1 LESNLENEIIVAL
14 TSNTKI
20 DFDALAIKYGVTAKE
35 VSIIASEYRS
45 QAAKDFDNAS
55 FELDEIISL
64 IGKHPRSEIF
74 FEWCKC
80 QDTTTT
86 TKKHRNL
93 KDRGINRGI
102 NRSTLIEKISN
113 WIIEHHT
120 PPKQLERF
128 EKKKLILNKHDFKEY
143 VSKRMPFPIRNFTTQ
158 KGNLGEILLA
168 EYLKSSSGLELL
180 VYKLRFNPNVEQ
192 SMKGDDILLFDKN
205 NIENK
210 IIMGEAKYR
219 TTPDKSVIEDIMD
232 ALSKDNL
239 PISLSFVRDR
249 LDELDEEEMAEQ
261 IDKLISDIYKKEIPI
276 IYVGF
281 LHSNHNVANTV
292 ETHLNTDNENLV
304 VISYGEKNP
313 EILIKESF
321 DQAIKKIR
329 V

>member
-1 LESNLENEIIVAL
+1 MTYFNEL
-14 TSNTKI
+14 
-20 DFDALAIKYGVTAKE
+20 KYG
-35 VSIIASEYRS
+35 SEAYWRLNEYILS
-45 QAAKDFDNAS
+45 QIPIMYSVIPQREKVMS
-55 FELDEIISL
+55 KQSEL
-64 IGKHPRSEIF
+64 IGKHPAIGLF
-74 FEWCKC
+74 NEWCAFE
-80 QDTTTT
+80 DTIPTIS
-86 TKKHRNL
+86 KKHRKL
-93 KDRGINRGI
+93 TDKGIDRDI
-102 NRSTLIEKISN
+102 LIEKLSD

-180 VYKLRFNPNVEQ
+180 VYKLRFNPNIEQ

-219 TTPDKSVIEDIMD
+219 TTPTKSVIDDIMD

-239 PISLSFVRDR
+239 PISLSFMRDR
-249 LDELDEEEMAEQ
+249 LDELNEEDVSEQ
-261 IDKLISDIYKKEIPI
+261 VDDLISDIYKKSIPI
-276 IYVGF
+276 VYVGF
-281 LHSNHNVANTV
+281 LHSNHNVSNTV

-304 VISYGEKNP
+304 VISYGEQNP

-321 DQAIKKIR
+321 DKAIEKIMS
-329 V
+329 